1 MQRVR
6 QLIRDVPNFPEPGI
20 MFRDITPVLEDG
32 QAFAQVI
39 DTFAQRYVQHGLT
52 KIAGIESRGFIFAS
66 ALAYRLGCGLVIVRK
81 PGKLPRPTH
90 SVAYALEYGEG
101 TLHVHQDAVGPTDKV
116 VLVDDLIATGGTAAA
131 AVKLLRQCGAQVLE
145 VAAVIE
151 LVALKGRD
159 VLAPNPV
166 HALIQY

>member
-39 DTFAQRYVQHGLT
+39 DTLAQRYVGQKLT
-52 KIAGIESRGFIFAS
+52 KVAGIESRGFIFAA

-81 PGKLPRPTH
+81 PGKLPRATK
-90 SVAYALEYGEG
+90 SIAYALEYGEG
-101 TLHVHQDAVGPTDKV
+101 TLHVHADAVGPTDRV
-116 VLVDDLIATGGTAAA
+116 ILVDDLIATGGTAAA
-131 AVKLLRQCGAQVLE
+131 AAKLLADCGAHVTE

-151 LVALKGRD
+151 LTALKGRD
-159 VLAPNPV
+159 LLAPLPV
-166 HALIQY
+166 HALIAY

>member
-32 QAFAQVI
+32 QAFAEVI
-39 DTFAQRYVQHGLT
+39 DTLAQRYVGHKIT
-52 KIAGIESRGFIFAS
+52 KVAGIERRGFIFAA

-81 PGKLPRPTH
+81 PGKLPRPTR
-90 SVAYALEYGEG
+90 SVAYALEYGQG
-101 TLHVHQDAVGPTDKV
+101 TLHVHDDAVGREDVV
-116 VLVDDLIATGGTAAA
+116 VLVDDLIATGGTANAA
-131 AVKLLRQCGAQVLE
+131 ARLLTDCGAKVVE

-151 LVALKGRD
+151 LTGLKGRAA
-159 VLAPNPV
+159 LAPLPV
-166 HALIQY
+166 HALISY

>member
-39 DTFAQRYVQHGLT
+39 DTLAQRYVGQHLT
-52 KIAGIESRGFIFAS
+52 KIVGIESRGFIFAA

-81 PGKLPRPTH
+81 PGKL
-90 SVAYALEYGEG
+90 
-101 TLHVHQDAVGPTDKV
+101 
-116 VLVDDLIATGGTAAA
+116 
-131 AVKLLRQCGAQVLE
+131 
-145 VAAVIE
+145 
-151 LVALKGRD
+151 
-159 VLAPNPV
+159 
-166 HALIQY
+166 